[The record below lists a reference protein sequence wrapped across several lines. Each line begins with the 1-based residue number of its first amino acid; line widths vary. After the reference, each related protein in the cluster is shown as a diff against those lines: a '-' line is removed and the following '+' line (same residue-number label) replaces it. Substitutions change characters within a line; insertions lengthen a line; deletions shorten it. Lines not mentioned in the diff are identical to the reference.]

1 MWDTYLKV
9 GEKCF
14 PNSTI
19 CIDSFHV
26 IKHLNNAMNEIRK
39 KFKKR
44 FASTKKTDRK
54 GYYWLLKYFHYFLT
68 KDFDKIKYE
77 GKSKSKFSYLWTKH
91 DVLDAILSIDKDL
104 KEVYY
109 LKEDYREFN
118 LCEDYDSALN
128 KIDDFI
134 DSFKKSKFEEFR
146 QFGIL
151 LQSWK
156 IYIINSFLIIDGK
169 RMSNG
174 PIESV
179 NGRIK
184 RIISNSYGFHNFQ
197 RLRKKI
203 MFSLNDEES
212 IKL

>member
-1 MWDTYLKV
+1 
-9 GEKCF
+9 
-14 PNSTI
+14 
-19 CIDSFHV
+19 
-26 IKHLNNAMNEIRK
+26 MNEIRK
-39 KFKKR
+39 KIQKK
-44 FASTKKTDRK
+44 FASTKKTDKK

-77 GKSKSKFSYLWTKH
+77 RKSKSKFSYLWTKH
-91 DVLDAILSIDKDL
+91 DVLNAILSIDKDL
-104 KEVYY
+104 KEAYY

-118 LCEDYDSALN
+118 LCDDYNSALN

-146 QFGIL
+146 QFGRL

-174 PIESV
+174 PMESV

-184 RIISNSYGFHNFQ
+184 RIISNSYGFHNFD
-197 RLRKKI
+197 RLRKNI